1 MLMTQSNRMKGNVS
15 IHKYDND
22 CKDLLKTRAQT
33 VWFFF
38 FFSFESKWQWNGMTY
53 NFKWSYWMRKTWN
66 GNIFFNSLRPSQSS
80 LHAIFGNG
88 IVIMDAININRNC
101 SLSIFCNTCHTI
113 NTHQLQMFDQLK
125 KKKKNISME
134 NLCFLFY
141 PLVISLCFVLGTC
154 QKRREKGFLLV
165 FDIRQ
170 RQNTDTVR
178 YTFHRFPVCEIC
190 DAYGIF
196 NSNLCRP
203 LDDSM
208 ILFKVK
214 TTWWRIKITVFFLLL
229 HFCLF
234 CVSLNIYSC
243 VALATVELFD
253 RRVFPFFSSLFYCT
267 PNSFTCWN
275 IFRLSNGFW
284 NVCSVHPSYAINKSM
299 AQTKTDSIP
308 SIFFLFQQNY
318 FEIFLFEK
326 WRLS

>member
-1 MLMTQSNRMKGNVS
+1 M
-15 IHKYDND
+15 
-22 CKDLLKTRAQT
+22 
-33 VWFFF
+33 
-38 FFSFESKWQWNGMTY
+38 
-53 NFKWSYWMRKTWN
+53 
-66 GNIFFNSLRPSQSS
+66 
-80 LHAIFGNG
+80 
-88 IVIMDAININRNC
+88 
-101 SLSIFCNTCHTI
+101 
-113 NTHQLQMFDQLK
+113 
-125 KKKKNISME
+125 
-134 NLCFLFY
+134 
-141 PLVISLCFVLGTC
+141 
-154 QKRREKGFLLV
+154 
-165 FDIRQ
+165 
-170 RQNTDTVR
+170 
-178 YTFHRFPVCEIC
+178 C

-253 RRVFPFFSSLFYCT
+253 RSVFPFFSSLFYCT

-308 SIFFLFQQNY
+308 SIFFCSSKIISKY
-318 FEIFLFEK
+318 FYSKNEDWANEFHSISWISHCHINCYLNWMKSDVFHNGNTMKL
-326 WRLS
+326 